1 MFDESDVLEQL
12 CNIPD
17 FVRWGASRFKEAN
30 LYFGHGTDNA
40 VDDALALV
48 LHALHLP
55 HKLPAE
61 LMQSRLTHQERK
73 AVLEL
78 FKRRINERQ
87 PVPYL
92 THEAWYAGMPF
103 YVDERVLIPRSPI
116 VEMIEQRFEPWIPA
130 ERISA
135 VLDLCTGSGC
145 IAIAAAVAL
154 PDALVDAADISP
166 DALAVCE
173 RNIDRLEAGEQVQ
186 AIQSDLFSALTGRRY
201 DVIVSNPPYVDVDDM
216 ASLPAEYHREP
227 ALALTAGE
235 DGLDIVRRILREAAD
250 YLTPGGILI
259 VEVGNSQDALIDA
272 FPDVPFAWM
281 EFERGDAEVFL
292 LTREDLLEFQPYFDE
307 H

>member
-61 LMQSRLTHQERK
+61 LMHSRLTHQERK